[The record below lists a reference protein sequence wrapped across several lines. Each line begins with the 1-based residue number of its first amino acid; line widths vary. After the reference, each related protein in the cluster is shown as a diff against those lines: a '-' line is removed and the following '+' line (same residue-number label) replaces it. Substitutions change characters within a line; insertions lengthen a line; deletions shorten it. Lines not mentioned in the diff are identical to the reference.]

1 MVKHIVFWN
10 LKEEAAGGNKAQNGQ
25 IIKEKLEA
33 LVLVVVPGLLKAQ
46 VGVNFNP
53 KGYDLCLYSE
63 LTSKEALDGYQTH
76 PAHLA
81 VKEFVHQ
88 VICDRVVV
96 DFEV

>member
-1 MVKHIVFWN
+1 MVEHIVFWN

-33 LVLVVVPGLLKAQ
+33 LVGIVPGLLKAQ